1 MQIIKSF
8 VCGGWHEGKG
18 TPIAVFNPAT
28 EEKIGEIRAGDTDMK
43 AVLAYARSR
52 GVPALSS
59 MTFGERGELLKAVA
73 VALHAKRD
81 ELLDLSIRCAGTP
94 RGDAKFDVDGAIGT
108 LTAYAS
114 WGIAL
119 GSRRWLLDGEI
130 ETLGRSPRFSGR
142 HVLMPRRGVAV
153 HINAF
158 NFPAWN
164 MMEKAACALLAGAP
178 VIEKPGTPTAM
189 LAARI
194 CEIIVEAGCLPDGAW
209 QFIVGPTG
217 DLLDHL
223 DEQDSLAFTGSSGTA
238 AILRGHPNL
247 VRRNVRVNMEA
258 DSLNTAILFPDVDPE
273 SPTFAMYVSNVALD
287 ITQKSG
293 QKCTAVR
300 RIVVPSDRVGVVR
313 ERLVAALSE
322 VKVGD
327 PSDSAVRVG
336 PLASASQLADVRAG
350 IARLAASCETAV
362 GGAAPVAPTG
372 YFVAPTLFV
381 APSPETS
388 VVHEHEVFGPV
399 ATIVP
404 FDGSVAEASRIV
416 ALGKGALVTSI
427 YTNDAAVALA
437 ATAEIAPWTGRVWIG
452 SDRMAEQQL
461 PPGMVLPASIHG
473 GPGRAGGG
481 EELGGLRGL
490 AFHLQRTAV
499 QGFKGVLE
507 GFAPDAP
514 AS

>member
-1 MQIIKSF
+1 MQILKSF
-8 VCGGWHEGKG
+8 VCGRWHEGEG
-18 TPIAVFNPAT
+18 APIPVFNPTT
-28 EEKIGEIRAGDTDMK
+28 EETIGEIRAGGIDMK
-43 AVLAYARSR
+43 AVVDWARTR
-52 GVPALSS
+52 GVPALRA
-59 MTFGERGELLKAVA
+59 MTFGQRGEMLKSMAT
-73 VALHAKRD
+73 ALHAKRD

-119 GSRRWLLDGEI
+119 GDRRWLLDGEI
-130 ETLGRSPRFSGR
+130 EALGRSPRFSGR

-153 HINAF
+153 HVNAF

-194 CEIIVEAGCLPDGAW
+194 CEVLLENACLPEGAW

-223 DEQDSLAFTGSSGTA
+223 DEQDVLAFTGSSGTA
-238 AILRGHPNL
+238 ALLRGHPNL

-273 SPTFAMYVSNVALD
+273 SPTFAMFVANAALD

-293 QKCTAVR
+293 QKCTATR
-300 RIVVPSDRVGVVR
+300 RIVVPSNRVDLLR
-313 ERLVAALSE
+313 ERLAAALSE

-327 PSDSAVRVG
+327 PSDASVRVG
-336 PLASASQLADVRAG
+336 PLASAAQLKDVRAG
-350 IARLAASCETAV
+350 IDRLAGACALAC
-362 GGAAPVAPTG
+362 GGSAPVASKG
-372 YFVAPTLFV
+372 WFVAPTLFV
-381 APSPETS
+381 APSADTD
-388 VVHEHEVFGPV
+388 VVHAHEVFGPV

-404 FDGSVAEASRIV
+404 FDGTVAEAARIV
-416 ALGKGALVTSI
+416 GLGKGALVTSL
-427 YTNDAAVALA
+427 YTNDAATAVL

-490 AFHLQRTAV
+490 SFYLQRTAV

-507 GFAPDAP
+507 GFAPDAL